1 LPVRTVEEP
10 ARQIPLY
17 GEYEVAVLGGGPA
30 GIAAAVAAA
39 RAGRRTLL
47 IERYGF
53 LGGMGTAAGVTNFC
67 GLHANVHGEMHRVV
81 RGIASELLDRI
92 DRLGGLNAP
101 HLILGKILAQAYD
114 TAAYKIAADDLLAAH
129 KVDILFHALGAGVV
143 MHDRSRINAL
153 LVETKTG
160 RQAVTADVFIDCSGD
175 GDLAAWA
182 GARYEVGDN
191 AGSMLFP
198 SMMFRLNG
206 IDPEK
211 AGEAWRTIPALM
223 EAAEA
228 ADTHRFPRKAAIVRP
243 QRSPIEWRV
252 NFTQLARADGTA
264 INGLEPD
271 DLTRGE
277 IEGRRQAVIAFN
289 FLRTVPGFEKSYIV
303 DLPPQLG
310 IRETRRVVGGYMLS
324 GEDVLGCASF
334 EDSIGVNGW
343 PMEVHVAGDVI
354 FRFPPIPESRG
365 FNELPYRML
374 TPEGLDNLLV
384 AGRCASMTHDG
395 QSAARV
401 SGACFAMGEA
411 AGTAAALALD
421 GNAMPRDIAVGRLQ
435 NKLRE
440 QGRSSGGI
448 RRCRWGCRLTSSR
461 PSGARAGIHTPCP
474 IV

>member
-1 LPVRTVEEP
+1 LPSRTITEP

-67 GLHANVHGEMHRVV
+67 GLHANVYGKMHRVV
-81 RGIASELLDRI
+81 QGIASDLLARI

-114 TAAYKIAADDLLAAH
+114 TAAYKIAADDLLGAC

-143 MHDRSRINAL
+143 MHDDKRIGAL
-153 LVETKTG
+153 MVETKAG
-160 RQAVTADVFIDCSGD
+160 RQAVAADIFIDCSGD

-182 GARYEVGDN
+182 GAPFEVGDN
-191 AGSMLFP
+191 EGHLLYP

-223 EAAEA
+223 EKAEA
-228 ADTHRFPRKAAIVRP
+228 EGTHKFPRKGAIVRP
-243 QRSPIEWRV
+243 QRSGIEWRV
-252 NFTQLARADGTA
+252 NFTQLSRDDGSA

-277 IEGRRQAVIAFN
+277 IDGRRQAIQAFE

-334 EDSIGVNGW
+334 DDSIGVNGW

-354 FRFPPIPESRG
+354 FKFPPIPESRG

-374 TPEGLDNLLV
+374 LPEGVDNLLV

-411 AGTAAALALD
+411 AGSAAALALS
-421 GNAMPRDIAVGRLQ
+421 GNTIPRDIAPEKLQQALRQQGAFIGRDQSVPEGL
-435 NKLRE
+435 
-440 QGRSSGGI
+440 
-448 RRCRWGCRLTSSR
+448 
-461 PSGARAGIHTPCP
+461 
-474 IV
+474 

>member
-1 LPVRTVEEP
+1 MPPRTITEP
-10 ARQIPLY
+10 AREIPLY
-17 GEYEVAVLGGGPA
+17 GEYDVAVLGGGPA

-47 IERYGF
+47 VERYGF

-67 GLHANVHGEMHRVV
+67 GLHANVYGEMHRVV
-81 RGIASELLDRI
+81 RGVASELLDRI

-114 TAAYKIAADDLLAAH
+114 TAAYKIAADDLLGSH

-143 MHDRSRINAL
+143 MEEETRIAAL
-153 LVETKTG
+153 LVETKAG
-160 RQAVTADVFIDCSGD
+160 RRAVRANVFIDCSGD

-182 GARYEVGDN
+182 GARFEVGDN
-191 AGSMLFP
+191 AGSMLYP

-206 IDPEK
+206 IDPDK
-211 AGEAWRTIPALM
+211 AGDAWRTIPALM
-223 EAAEA
+223 QEAEA
-228 ADTHRFPRKAAIVRP
+228 AGTHRFPRKAAIVRP
-243 QRSPIEWRV
+243 QRSGTEWRV
-252 NFTQLARADGTA
+252 NFTQLARSDGSA

-277 IEGRRQAVIAFN
+277 IDGRRQALDAFN
-289 FLRTVPGFEKSYIV
+289 FLRTVPGFENSYIV

-310 IRETRRVVGGYMLS
+310 IRETRRVTGGYQLS

-334 EDSIGVNGW
+334 PDSIGVNGW

-354 FRFPPIPESRG
+354 FKFPPIPQSRG
-365 FNELPYRML
+365 YNELPYRML
-374 TPEGLDNLLV
+374 TPLGIDNLLV
-384 AGRCASMTHDG
+384 AGRCASMTHEG

-411 AGTAAALALD
+411 AGTAAALALA
-421 GNAMPRDIAVGRLQ
+421 GNTIPRDIAVDRLQ
-435 NKLRE
+435 DRLKQ
-440 QGRSSGGI
+440 QGAFIGRDQKVPEG
-448 RRCRWGCRLTSSR
+448 L
-461 PSGARAGIHTPCP
+461 
-474 IV
+474 

>member
-1 LPVRTVEEP
+1 LSLKTIIEP

-17 GEYEVAVLGGGPA
+17 GEYEVVVLGGGPA
-30 GIAAAVAAA
+30 GIAAAVAAS

-67 GLHANVHGEMHRVV
+67 GLHANVYGEAHRVV
-81 RGIASELLDRI
+81 QGVASDLLARI

-101 HLILGKILAQAYD
+101 HLILGKIFAQAYD
-114 TAAYKIAADDLLAAH
+114 TAAYKIAADDLLAAY

-143 MHDRSRINAL
+143 MDDSRINAL
-153 LVETKTG
+153 MVETKAG
-160 RQAVTADVFIDCSGD
+160 RQAVRAGIFIDCSGD

-182 GARYEVGDN
+182 GVPFEVGDN

-211 AGEAWRTIPALM
+211 AGDAWRTIPALM
-223 EAAEA
+223 EKAQASG
-228 ADTHRFPRKAAIVRP
+228 THRFPRKGAIVRP
-243 QRSPIEWRV
+243 QKSGIEWRV
-252 NFTQLARADGTA
+252 NFTQLAREDGSA
-264 INGLEPD
+264 VNGLEPD
-271 DLTRGE
+271 QMTRGE
-277 IEGRRQAVIAFN
+277 IEGRRQAVQAFE

-343 PMEVHVAGDVI
+343 PMEQHVAGDVI
-354 FRFPPIPESRG
+354 FKFPPIPESRG

-374 TPEGLDNLLV
+374 VPRDVDNLLM
-384 AGRCASMTHDG
+384 AGRCASMTHEG

-411 AGTAAALALD
+411 VGAAADLALS
-421 GNAMPRDIAVGRLQ
+421 GNTIPRDIAVEKLQQTLKQQGAFIGRDQ
-435 NKLRE
+435 RVP
-440 QGRSSGGI
+440 GGM
-448 RRCRWGCRLTSSR
+448 
-461 PSGARAGIHTPCP
+461 
-474 IV
+474 

>member
-1 LPVRTVEEP
+1 MGHDQYPVIRNLNLPPKTISEP

-17 GEYEVAVLGGGPA
+17 GEYEIAVLGGGPA
-30 GIAAAVAAA
+30 GIASAVAAA

-81 RGIASELLDRI
+81 QGIATDLLGRI

-114 TAAYKIAADDLLAAH
+114 TPAYKIAADDLLAAH

-143 MHDRSRINAL
+143 MQDETRVNAL
-153 LVETKTG
+153 MVETKAG
-160 RQAVTADVFIDCSGD
+160 RQAVRADIFIDCSGD

-191 AGSMLFP
+191 AGSMLYP

-211 AGEAWRTIPALM
+211 AGDAWRTIPALM

-228 ADTHRFPRKAAIVRP
+228 AGSHHFPRKAAIVRP

-252 NFTQLARADGTA
+252 NFTQLAREDGTA

-277 IEGRRQAVIAFN
+277 IDGRRQAVNAFA

-324 GEDVLGCASF
+324 GDDVLGCASF

-343 PMEVHVAGDVI
+343 PMESHVAGDVI
-354 FRFPPIPESRG
+354 FKFPPIPESRG

-374 TPEGLDNLLV
+374 VPEGIDNLLM

-411 AGTAAALALD
+411 AGTAAALALS
-421 GNAMPRDIAVGRLQ
+421 GNTTPRDIVVDKLQ
-435 NKLRE
+435 NQLTD
-440 QGRSSGGI
+440 QGAFIGQDQAIPEG
-448 RRCRWGCRLTSSR
+448 L
-461 PSGARAGIHTPCP
+461 
-474 IV
+474 

>member
-1 LPVRTVEEP
+1 VSTRTIEEP
-10 ARQIPLY
+10 ARQIPIY

-47 IERYGF
+47 VERYGF

-81 RGIASELLDRI
+81 RGVASDLLARI
-92 DRLGGLNAP
+92 DRLDGLNKP

-114 TAAYKIAADDLLAAH
+114 TAAYKIAADDLLAEH
-129 KVDILFHALGAGVV
+129 EVDILFHALGAGVAMQDETRV
-143 MHDRSRINAL
+143 NAL
-153 LVETKTG
+153 FVETKAG
-160 RQAVTADVFIDCSGD
+160 RQAIRADIFIDCSGD

-182 GARYEVGDN
+182 GAPYEVGD
-191 AGSMLFP
+191 GHGHMLYP

-206 IDPEK
+206 IDPAK
-211 AGEAWRTIPALM
+211 AGDAWRTIPQLM
-223 EAAEA
+223 EQAEA
-228 ADTHRFPRKAAIVRP
+228 RGTHKFPRKAAIVRP

-252 NFTQLARADGTA
+252 NFTQLKRDDGSA

-277 IEGRRQAVIAFN
+277 IDGRRQAVEAFQ
-289 FLRTVPGFEKSYIV
+289 FLRTVPGFENSYIV

-310 IRETRRVVGGYMLS
+310 IRETRRLVGLYQLS
-324 GEDVLGCASF
+324 GDDVLGCASF
-334 EDSIGVNGW
+334 DDSIAVNGW

-354 FRFPPIPESRG
+354 FKFPPIPESRG
-365 FNELPYRML
+365 YNEMPYRML
-374 TPEGLDNLLV
+374 VPEGIDNLLV

-411 AGTAAALALD
+411 AGTAAALALS
-421 GNAMPRDIAVGRLQ
+421 GNTPPRDIAIEKLQQALKQQGAFIGRDQ
-435 NKLRE
+435 AVP
-440 QGRSSGGI
+440 QG
-448 RRCRWGCRLTSSR
+448 
-461 PSGARAGIHTPCP
+461 
-474 IV
+474 V

>member
-1 LPVRTVEEP
+1 MMPTGYPGTLSLPSRTITEP

-17 GEYEVAVLGGGPA
+17 GEYEVVVLGGGPA

-67 GLHANVHGEMHRVV
+67 GLHANVYGTMHRLV
-81 RGIASELLDRI
+81 RGIASDLLDRI

-143 MHDRSRINAL
+143 MGDDKRIDAL
-153 LVETKTG
+153 VVETKAG
-160 RQAVTADVFIDCSGD
+160 RQAVLADIFIDCSGD

-182 GARYEVGDN
+182 GAPFEVGDN
-191 AGSMLFP
+191 KGHMLYP

-211 AGEAWRTIPALM
+211 AGEAWRIIPVLM
-223 EAAEA
+223 EEAEA
-228 ADTHRFPRKAAIVRP
+228 RGTHKFPRKGAIVRP
-243 QRSPIEWRV
+243 QRASIEWRV
-252 NFTQLARADGTA
+252 NFTQLKREDGSA
-264 INGLEPD
+264 INGLDPD

-277 IEGRRQAVIAFN
+277 IDGRRQALHAFE

-310 IRETRRVVGGYMLS
+310 IRETRRIIGGYLLS

-334 EDSIGVNGW
+334 DDSIGVNGW

-354 FRFPPIPESRG
+354 FKFPPIPQSRG

-374 TPEGLDNLLV
+374 LPEGIHNLLV

-411 AGTAAALALD
+411 AGTAAALALS
-421 GNAMPRDIAVGRLQ
+421 GNTIPRDIALEKLQQTLKLQGAFIGRDQLVPEG
-435 NKLRE
+435 L
-440 QGRSSGGI
+440 
-448 RRCRWGCRLTSSR
+448 
-461 PSGARAGIHTPCP
+461 
-474 IV
+474 

>member
-1 LPVRTVEEP
+1 MKTIAEP

-17 GEYEVAVLGGGPA
+17 GEYDVVVLGGGPA
-30 GIAAAVAAA
+30 GIAAAAASA

-47 IERYGF
+47 VERYGF

-67 GLHANVHGEMHRVV
+67 GLHANVFGEMHRVV
-81 RGIASELLDRI
+81 QGIASELLARI

-101 HLILGKILAQAYD
+101 HLVLGKIFAQAYD
-114 TAAYKIAADDLLAAH
+114 TAAYKIAADDLLAHH

-143 MHDRSRINAL
+143 MHDDNRINVL
-153 LVETKTG
+153 LVETKAG
-160 RQAVTADVFIDCSGD
+160 RRAIGAGIFIDCSGD

-182 GARYEVGDN
+182 GAPFELGDN
-191 AGSMLFP
+191 DGHMLYP

-206 IDPEK
+206 VDPEK

-228 ADTHRFPRKAAIVRP
+228 KGTHKFPRKAAIVRP
-243 QRSPIEWRV
+243 QRSSVEWRV
-252 NFTQLARADGTA
+252 NFTQLARADGSA
-264 INGLEPD
+264 INGIDPD

-277 IEGRRQAVIAFN
+277 IEGRRQAIQAFE
-289 FLRTVPGFEKSYIV
+289 FLRTVPGFETSYIV

-310 IRETRRVVGGYMLS
+310 IRETRRIKGGYMLS
-324 GEDVLGCASF
+324 GEDVLTCASF
-334 EDSIGVNGW
+334 DDSIGVNGW
-343 PMEVHVAGDVI
+343 PMESHVAGDVI
-354 FRFPPIPESRG
+354 FTFPPIPQSRG

-374 TPEGLDNLLV
+374 VPDGIDNLLV

-411 AGTAAALALD
+411 AGQAAALALS
-421 GNAMPRDIAVGRLQ
+421 GNTPPRDIAVDRLQ
-435 NKLRE
+435 RALQQ
-440 QGRSSGGI
+440 QGAFIGRDQPVPEG
-448 RRCRWGCRLTSSR
+448 L
-461 PSGARAGIHTPCP
+461 
-474 IV
+474 

>member
-1 LPVRTVEEP
+1 LPSKSIEEP
-10 ARQIPLY
+10 ARQVPLY

-47 IERYGF
+47 VERYGF

-67 GLHANVHGEMHRVV
+67 GLHANVHGEMHRLVQ
-81 RGIASELLDRI
+81 GIASELLARI
-92 DRLGGLNAP
+92 DRLDGLNAP

-129 KVDILFHALGAGVV
+129 KVDVLFHALGAGVV
-143 MHDRSRINAL
+143 MHDEKRINVL
-153 LVETKTG
+153 MVETKAG
-160 RQAVTADVFIDCSGD
+160 RRAIAADIFIDCSGD

-191 AGSMLFP
+191 AGSMLYP

-206 IDPEK
+206 IDPAK

-223 EAAEA
+223 EQAEA
-228 ADTHRFPRKAAIVRP
+228 KGTHRFPRKAAIVRP
-243 QRSPIEWRV
+243 QRSQIEWRV
-252 NFTQLARADGTA
+252 NFTQLAREDGTA

-277 IEGRRQAVIAFN
+277 IDGRRQAVQAFE

-334 EDSIGVNGW
+334 ADSIGVNGW
-343 PMEVHVAGDVI
+343 PMESHVAGDVI
-354 FRFPPIPESRG
+354 FKFPPIPESRG

-374 TPEGLDNLLV
+374 VPVGIDNLLV
-384 AGRCASMTHDG
+384 AGRCASMTHEG

-401 SGACFAMGEA
+401 SGGCFVMGEA

-421 GNAMPRDIAVGRLQ
+421 GNALSRDIDVGKLQ
-435 NKLRE
+435 NQLQQ
-440 QGRSSGGI
+440 QGAFIGRDQAIPEG
-448 RRCRWGCRLTSSR
+448 L
-461 PSGARAGIHTPCP
+461 
-474 IV
+474 

>member
-1 LPVRTVEEP
+1 LVRTFIEEP
-10 ARQIPLY
+10 ARRVPLY
-17 GEYEVAVLGGGPA
+17 GEYEVVVLGGGPA

-39 RAGRRTLL
+39 HAGRRTLL

-67 GLHANVHGEMHRVV
+67 GLHANVHGKMHRVV
-81 RGIASELLDRI
+81 RGVASELLDRI
-92 DRLGGLNAP
+92 DQLGGLNAP

-129 KVDILFHALGAGVV
+129 KVELLFHALGAGIV
-143 MHDRSRINAL
+143 MHDEKRIDAL
-153 LVETKTG
+153 LVETKAG
-160 RQAVTADVFIDCSGD
+160 RQAVRALTFIDCSGD

-182 GARYEVGDN
+182 GARYEIGDN
-191 AGSMLFP
+191 NGSMLYP

-206 IDPEK
+206 IDPER

-223 EAAEA
+223 EQAEA
-228 ADTHRFPRKAAIVRP
+228 AGTHHFPRKAAIVRP
-243 QRSPIEWRV
+243 QRSAIEWRV
-252 NFTQLARADGTA
+252 NFTQLARADGAA

-277 IEGRRQAVIAFN
+277 IDGRRQAVKAFN

-310 IRETRRVVGGYMLS
+310 IRETRRIIGGYMLS

-343 PMEVHVAGDVI
+343 PIESHVAGDVV
-354 FRFPPIPESRG
+354 FKFPPIPESRG

-374 TPEGLDNLLV
+374 IPESLDNLLV

-411 AGTAAALALD
+411 AGTAAALALG
-421 GNAMPRDIAVGRLQ
+421 GNTIPRDIAV
-435 NKLRE
+435 NKLQLELRK
-440 QGRSSGGI
+440 QGAFLGQNQAVPEG
-448 RRCRWGCRLTSSR
+448 L
-461 PSGARAGIHTPCP
+461 
-474 IV
+474 

>member
-1 LPVRTVEEP
+1 MSTTITEP
-10 ARQIPLY
+10 AREVPLY
-17 GEYEVAVLGGGPA
+17 GEYDVAVLGGGPA

-47 IERYGF
+47 VERYGF

-67 GLHANVHGEMHRVV
+67 GLHANVFGEMHRVV
-81 RGIASELLDRI
+81 QGIASELLARI
-92 DRLGGLNAP
+92 DHLGGLNAP

-114 TAAYKIAADDLLAAH
+114 TAAYKIAADDLLASH

-143 MHDRSRINAL
+143 MEDASRIGAL
-153 LVETKTG
+153 MVETKAG
-160 RQAVTADVFIDCSGD
+160 RQAVRANIFIDCSGD

-182 GARYEVGDN
+182 GAPFEVGDN
-191 AGSMLFP
+191 AGSMLYP

-206 IDPEK
+206 IDPDK
-211 AGEAWRTIPALM
+211 AGDAWRTIPALM
-223 EAAEA
+223 AEAEA
-228 ADTHRFPRKAAIVRP
+228 AGTHRFPRKAAIVRP
-243 QRSPIEWRV
+243 QRSAIEWRV

-277 IEGRRQAVIAFN
+277 IDGRRQALEAFN
-289 FLRTVPGFEKSYIV
+289 FLRIVPGFEQSYIV

-310 IRETRRVVGGYMLS
+310 IRETRRVAGGYMLS

-334 EDSIGVNGW
+334 DDSIGVNGW

-354 FRFPPIPESRG
+354 FKFPPIPESRG
-365 FNELPYRML
+365 YNELPYRML
-374 TPEGLDNLLV
+374 VPEGINNLLV

-411 AGTAAALALD
+411 AGTAAALALA
-421 GNAMPRDIAVGRLQ
+421 GNTIPRGIAVDRLQ
-435 NKLRE
+435 GQLKHH
-440 QGRSSGGI
+440 
-448 RRCRWGCRLTSSR
+448 
-461 PSGARAGIHTPCP
+461 GAFIGQDQPVP
-474 IV
+474 EGL

>member
-1 LPVRTVEEP
+1 MIARSRSGNCSLPIKTITEP
-10 ARQIPLY
+10 AREIPLY

-67 GLHANVHGEMHRVV
+67 GLHANVFGEMHRVV
-81 RGIASELLDRI
+81 QGIASELLARI

-101 HLILGKILAQAYD
+101 HLVLGKILAQAYD
-114 TAAYKIAADDLLAAH
+114 TPAYKIAADDLLAAH

-143 MHDRSRINAL
+143 MRDTGRINAL
-153 LVETKTG
+153 MVETKAG
-160 RQAVTADVFIDCSGD
+160 RQAIAADIFIDCSGD

-182 GARYEVGDN
+182 GAAFEVGDN
-191 AGSMLFP
+191 AGSMLYP

-206 IDPEK
+206 IDPQR

-223 EAAEA
+223 EKAEA
-228 ADTHRFPRKAAIVRP
+228 DGTHHFPRKAAIVRP
-243 QRSPIEWRV
+243 QRSQVEWRV
-252 NFTQLARADGTA
+252 NFTQLAREDGTA

-277 IEGRRQAVIAFN
+277 VEGRRQAVNAFD

-310 IRETRRVVGGYMLS
+310 IRETRRVIGGYMLS

-354 FRFPPIPESRG
+354 FKFPPIPGSRG
-365 FNELPYRML
+365 FNEMPYRVL
-374 TPEGLDNLLV
+374 VPAGIDNLLV

-411 AGTAAALALD
+411 AGAAAALALS
-421 GNAMPRDIAVGRLQ
+421 GNTIPRDIAVEKLQQQLKAQGAFIGRDQ
-435 NKLRE
+435 KIPD
-440 QGRSSGGI
+440 G
-448 RRCRWGCRLTSSR
+448 
-461 PSGARAGIHTPCP
+461 
-474 IV
+474 V